1 MVDAN
6 AMRRNLSEALGM
18 TMRGLIGV
26 MFGRSASVTAD
37 DPYPGGRTLRGSSR
51 QMPSVTVSG

>member
-18 TMRGLIGV
+18 TMRGLIDV

-37 DPYPGGRTLRGSSR
+37 DPDQAAELSGGVRARCR
-51 QMPSVTVSG
+51 A